1 MKIFLKILIVLLV
14 ALCLFP
20 VRVLV
25 YQSLWTYFSVTLG
38 SAKLLV
44 ILGIYIIVK
53 KDRIEFSLLGFLV
66 LIWFSYTF
74 IRTLA
79 LGGEHYRLY
88 LYLGYACLF
97 IFTTFAVKS
106 RLLCRNDI
114 TGIFYVF
121 GLLEALIC
129 ILQTAGAV
137 KSANGFFAV
146 TGTFENPNITAMFLM
161 ACLPF
166 GLFVKQNKGR
176 VLSVAGVMLLSV
188 AIVLLQCRTAY
199 IAALAVFGV
208 FFWQKDKVRNV
219 IKNQK
224 IIASGILLI
233 VILSAVFLYRFK
245 QASADGRMFVWKIS
259 TAMIF
264 EKPFLGYGYGLF
276 ERNYN
281 LAQARYFQSG
291 KGSETE
297 KQNADHVNMAYNE
310 YNEQTVEGGIIGLFF
325 YCGFL
330 LWALFIA
337 VKSRDFEAFA
347 LIVAVIIAGFVNFVI
362 QCMPLCLLLF
372 CYCASL
378 ECKTI
383 KYNKIPAILIFV
395 LSAVFIIN
403 QSKLLY
409 AQLQLKTVITLEKSG
424 KTAHASYILQ
434 KIERNAE
441 TSEAFMLQFGRV
453 LMKNYN
459 YDEAFRVLKKASY
472 YSSNIEIFYALSK
485 FYVINH
491 DYLSVEKS
499 LQTIAFMIP
508 TNLKS
513 RYRLMQFYQY
523 FGKTENAEFLA
534 NEILEIF
541 PKTVSFESTFY
552 KSEAM
557 KVLGKHK
564 M

>member
-1 MKIFLKILIVLLV
+1 MKTFLKIIIAVMA

-20 VRVLV
+20 ARVFV

-38 SAKLLV
+38 SATLLV

-88 LYLGYACLF
+88 LYVGYACLF

-106 RLLCRNDI
+106 RLLCRNDV

-129 ILQTAGAV
+129 ILQASGAV

-166 GLFVKQNKGR
+166 GLFVKLNKSR
-176 VLSVAGVMLLSV
+176 LLIVAGVLLLSV
-188 AIVLLQCRTAY
+188 AIVLLKCRTAY
-199 IAALAVFGV
+199 IAAFAVFGV
-208 FFWQKDKVRNV
+208 FFWQKEKVRNV

-224 IIASGILLI
+224 IIASGVLFIILL
-233 VILSAVFLYRFK
+233 SGVFLYRFK
-245 QASADGRMFVWKIS
+245 QTSADGRMFIWKMSIE
-259 TAMIF
+259 MIF
-264 EKPFLGYGYGLF
+264 DKPLSGYGYGLF

-291 KGSETE
+291 KGSEIE

-310 YNEQTVEGGIIGLFF
+310 YIEQTVEGGIIGLFF

-337 VKSRDFEAFA
+337 VKNRDFEAFA
-347 LIVAVIIAGFVNFVI
+347 LIAAVIIASFVNFVI

-378 ECKTI
+378 EYKTI
-383 KYNKIPAILIFV
+383 KFNKIPAILIFV

-409 AQLQLKTVITLEKSG
+409 AQLQLKTVITLVKSG
-424 KTAHASYILQ
+424 KTAQASYILQ
-434 KIERNAE
+434 RYERKAE
-441 TSEAFMLQFGRV
+441 TSEAFMLHFGRV
-453 LMKNYN
+453 LMKNMR
-459 YDEAFRVLKKASY
+459 YDEALTVLEKAGR
-472 YSSNIEIFYALSK
+472 YSSNIEIYYTLSNL
-485 FYVINH
+485 YVIKQ
-491 DYLSVEKS
+491 DYVNAEKS

-523 FGKTENAEFLA
+523 FGKIEKAECLA

-541 PKTVSFESTFY
+541 PKTVSFESAFY
-552 KSEAM
+552 KNEA
-557 KVLGKHK
+557 KKFIEKL
-564 M
+564 